1 MKQTREIK
9 NFIYSQYFADGLR
22 ISFGVLLPSLLLSQ
36 LGHLETGIAVSM
48 GAITTSIPDNPGP
61 VIHKRNGMLFC
72 MLFMVIV
79 SLLTGLINDYPLLI
93 VAEVFFLCFFFSM
106 FNIFGNRAS
115 AIGTAV
121 LIIMIVNIDQDF
133 TVGTIFAY
141 TGFLL
146 AGGIW
151 YMGLSLAV
159 SQFQPY
165 RIAQHAIA
173 ECIEQVAEYLKLKA
187 LFYDEKADFDD
198 NYKKLIDQQITVHQ
212 QQDNVREILFKNKM
226 FLKDPTNTAR
236 VLTLVFIDII
246 DLFEQTMATHYD
258 YTTIRN
264 NYASTGILKE
274 FNKII
279 FNIARELEN
288 MGFDINA
295 NERPRSMQ
303 DFKHQLED
311 LKSRIDQIENNLVLK
326 KILINVR
333 NMVGR
338 IENMYSY
345 FRKNGLENV
354 GVSNEKDL
362 GRFVKTQTIDLKLF
376 IENLSF
382 KSSIFRHSLRVAIVA
397 VIGYS
402 VSKLLPLGHHS
413 YWILMTIVVILK
425 PGFSLTK
432 TRNYERLIG
441 TIIGG
446 IAGALVVY
454 YVKDTTVRLLF
465 LMIFMIGAYSFQR
478 LNYVVSVLFM
488 TPYIL
493 LMFSFIGMGNLSLV
507 QERIMDTFIGSF
519 IAFLASYMLFPSWE
533 YPQLRKHMRKLLIAN
548 YQYLTKVAEGLI
560 GKELDLTE
568 YKLIR
573 KELYVSSANLASAY
587 QRMLSEPKSKQIKV
601 REANK
606 FMVLNHMLSSYIA
619 TLISALRQDGT
630 RQADHTHIKLIRRAL
645 FQLYEGINQLQGDD
659 EPFPETELFGVDP
672 QLPSVEDNKD
682 SRLITD
688 QLGFINKTAGDIL
701 KTTQR
706 IAED

>member
-61 VIHKRNGMLFC
+61 VVHKRNGMLFC
-72 MLFMVIV
+72 ILFMIIV

-121 LIIMIVNIDQDF
+121 LLIMIINIDQDF
-133 TVGTIFAY
+133 TLKTILEY

-159 SQFQPY
+159 SQFRPY
-165 RIAQHAIA
+165 RIAQHALA
-173 ECIEQVAEYLKLKA
+173 ECIDQVAEYLKLKA
-187 LFYDEKADFDD
+187 LFYDEQADFDET
-198 NYKKLIDQQITVHQ
+198 YKKLIDQQIIVHQ

-236 VLTLVFIDII
+236 VLTLVFIDVL

-258 YTTIRN
+258 YSTIRT
-264 NYASTGILKE
+264 NYAASGILKD

-279 FNIARELEN
+279 YNIARELAN
-288 MGFDINA
+288 MGYDINA
-295 NERPRSMQ
+295 NERPRPFQ
-303 DFKHQLED
+303 DFKLQLEE
-311 LKSRIDQIENNLVLK
+311 LKTRIDQVENNLVLK

-333 NMVGR
+333 NMVSR
-338 IENMYSY
+338 IDNMYSY
-345 FRKNGLENV
+345 FSKKGV
-354 GVSNEKDL
+354 GEVVLSNEKDL
-362 GRFVKTQTIDLKLF
+362 GRFVNTQSIDLKLF
-376 IENLSF
+376 IENLSL
-382 KSSIFRHSLRVAIVA
+382 KSSTFRHALRVAIVA
-397 VIGYS
+397 VIGYCA
-402 VSKLLPLGHHS
+402 SKLLPLGHHS
-413 YWILMTIVVILK
+413 YWILMTILVILK

-432 TRNYERLIG
+432 TRNYQRLIG

-446 IAGALVVY
+446 IAGALIVY
-454 YVKDTTVRLLF
+454 YVKDTTIRFFFLL
-465 LMIFMIGAYSFQR
+465 IFMIGAYSFQR

-493 LMFSFIGMGNLSLV
+493 IMFSFIGMGNLSLV
-507 QERIMDTFIGSF
+507 QERILDTFIGSF
-519 IAFLASYMLFPSWE
+519 IAFIASYVLFPSWE
-533 YPQLRKHMRKLLIAN
+533 YPQLKRYMRKLLIAN
-548 YQYLTKVAEGLI
+548 YHYLTKVAEGLV
-560 GKELDLTE
+560 GKDLDITE

-573 KELYVSSANLASAY
+573 KELYVSSANMASAY

-606 FMVLNHMLSSYIA
+606 FMVLNHKLSSYIA
-619 TLISALRQDGT
+619 TLISALRNDGT
-630 RQADHTHIKLIRRAL
+630 RQVDHAHIKLIRRAL
-645 FQLYEGINQLQGDD
+645 YQLCEGIEQLRGDE
-659 EPFPETELFGVDP
+659 EPFTETDILLVDP
-672 QLPSVEDNKD
+672 HLPSLPDDKD

-688 QLGFINKTAGDIL
+688 QLEFVNKTAGDIL